1 MFSAIDPPF
10 AARRA
15 APILLLLVGLLGG
28 ASDAAAPENGP
39 WEKEI
44 RAFEKRDRQQPPP
57 EGAVLFVGSSSIR
70 LWNLSESFPGVAT
83 INRGFGGSQLV
94 DSVQFAERIVIP
106 YRPKL
111 IVVYAGDND
120 IAAGKMPTQVAG
132 DFKQFVGKVR
142 PALPETPIAFLSIK
156 PSIKRWALIDRIR
169 AANRLIEQYT
179 ADHDQLLYVDVF
191 APMLGP
197 DGQPRK
203 ELFRDDG
210 LHLNAAGYKLW
221 ATALKPVLNTVETE
235 STEK

>member
-1 MFSAIDPPF
+1 MFSAIDPSF

-15 APILLLLVGLLGG
+15 APMLLILAALLGS
-28 ASDAAAPENGP
+28 ASDAAAPDNGP

-70 LWNLSESFPGVAT
+70 LWNLSDSFPGVAT
-83 INRGFGGSQLV
+83 INRGFGGSQLA

-120 IAAGKMPTQVAG
+120 IAAGKTPAQVAA
-132 DFKQFVGKVR
+132 DFKHFVGKVR

-156 PSIKRWALIDRIR
+156 PSIKRWALVDRIR
-169 AANRLIEQYT
+169 ATNRLIEQYA
-179 ADHDQLLYVDVF
+179 ADGDQLRYVDVF
-191 APMLGP
+191 TPMLGA
-197 DGQPRK
+197 DGLPRK
-203 ELFRDDG
+203 ELFREDG
-210 LHLNAAGYKLW
+210 LHLNAEGYKLW
-221 ATALKPVLNTVETE
+221 AETLRPVLPE
-235 STEK
+235 SPAR